1 VADREWQRRFD
12 DPISAHRMMS
22 LYHPKRYKLSFA
34 ESPTR
39 TDIASLQNM
48 KTSSV
53 LTSADDKSSWFRVF
67 EPTQQNLAHVAAS
80 RERAMPLF
88 DSHQRQNDR
97 GIRWRGIAATAMVE
111 LLVLFALAFA
121 VVRYVEWSSAVNL
134 AEFMSATNPSSVAN
148 HSGEFSTRAL
158 GPQGASR
165 LRSERVEL
173 LTLWGSPGRIHS
185 RTCVYRKSKSERIDD
200 EVRPVWRANLW

>member
-1 VADREWQRRFD
+1 
-12 DPISAHRMMS
+12 
-22 LYHPKRYKLSFA
+22 
-34 ESPTR
+34 
-39 TDIASLQNM
+39 
-48 KTSSV
+48 
-53 LTSADDKSSWFRVF
+53 
-67 EPTQQNLAHVAAS
+67 
-80 RERAMPLF
+80 MPLF

-173 LTLWGSPGRIHS
+173 LTL
-185 RTCVYRKSKSERIDD
+185 
-200 EVRPVWRANLW
+200 

>member
-1 VADREWQRRFD
+1 MINHHDSE
-12 DPISAHRMMS
+12 
-22 LYHPKRYKLSFA
+22 LLSQLSETLHIWPAF
-34 ESPTR
+34 
-39 TDIASLQNM
+39 
-48 KTSSV
+48 
-53 LTSADDKSSWFRVF
+53 
-67 EPTQQNLAHVAAS
+67 

-88 DSHQRQNDR
+88 NSQHQNDR
-97 GIRWRGIAATAMVE
+97 GIRWRGIAVTAMVE

-148 HSGEFSTRAL
+148 HSGEFSIRAQ

-173 LTLWGSPGRIHS
+173 LTL
-185 RTCVYRKSKSERIDD
+185 
-200 EVRPVWRANLW
+200 